1 MLAGGGGY
9 SAITPAATVSM
20 NQEKGAH
27 CHNSSRVRMNN
38 VLYYLASELELLA
51 DVTNI

>member
-27 CHNSSRVRMNN
+27 CHNR
-38 VLYYLASELELLA
+38 LYVQSAAELELMLKT
-51 DVTNI
+51 DLEIVRHK